1 MDTQSSL
8 ANEPKPRP
16 RYDIDGRYQALLD
29 AGELLLC
36 SGYEE
41 AQPKRVAEAAGV
53 SVGLF
58 YKHFSSK
65 RELLSFVMVRRL
77 DVLHQR
83 IENAIAQRQSPEHSL
98 KTVVEE
104 TLTYFDEHQGLIKL
118 FFLEIGYGDVQS
130 TQQLQ
135 ASRQNY
141 RRLLRSVL
149 ECGIEKK
156 TFIAL
161 TLTEMDLQISS
172 IVGTI
177 NWTVY
182 ELLIVREEPLNPPV
196 LTARLVEL
204 FVRGLRLQQQ

>member
-1 MDTQSSL
+1 MDTQSSF
-8 ANEPKPRP
+8 ANEPNPRP

-149 ECGIEKK
+149 ECGVEKK

-161 TLTEMDLQISS
+161 TPTEIDLQISS
-172 IVGTI
+172 IVGTV

-182 ELLIVREEPLNPPV
+182 ELLIVRGEPLNPPV
-196 LTARLVEL
+196 LTARLVAL